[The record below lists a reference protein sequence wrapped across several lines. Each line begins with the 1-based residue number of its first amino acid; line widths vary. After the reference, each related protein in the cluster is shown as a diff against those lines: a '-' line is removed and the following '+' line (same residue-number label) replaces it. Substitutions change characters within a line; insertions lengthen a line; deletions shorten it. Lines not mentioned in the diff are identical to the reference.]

1 MIALVTSAGRPSYGE
16 RRKHIGRHRAA
27 AARPSFFAVR
37 AEREARARA
46 DFKAG
51 HAQMFFL
58 PPEALAFNATEF
70 ALAGSGV

>member
-37 AEREARARA
+37 ARARA

-70 ALAGSGV
+70 ALSGSGV